1 MSRAAAARL
10 GGSWTFGPLQ
20 GTKPQGEVDDFEE
33 FSETLHKI
41 EDAVVEEFHQ
51 DTEMLD
57 QLLSNIIE
65 QPQLTS
71 SPSPGSSRLLRA
83 SSSISALLDSSRLS
97 HSRLSKGGYQY
108 RPPRSPRKRGSSM
121 QGASAGDI
129 QQAMTFVLEGAKVR
143 MFPTGD
149 SGDSGDSGC
158 EILGVRQ
165 TGKRPT
171 PNPVFL
177 RFLAVGV
184 VEWQLLQKIRKGR
197 GKRQA
202 EADAAALP
210 PPPEESAE
218 AESPQSIESQHEKLE
233 ATPATSKA
241 DLASVVQSAATNER
255 PINASA
261 SLAAGG
267 NDRSSNNDLPSGAL
281 FLRSR
286 TGSSAVSSSANSMV
300 SSAVVSSAVVSSAV
314 VSSIAVPSAAVS
326 SAAVSYALNTPGG
339 GSQFGQLGERQ
350 PRADGMP
357 IDANP
362 NPNPNPNPSHNPD
375 LLAQQLVLD
384 VLELPLARLVRGD
397 N

>member
-20 GTKPQGEVDDFEE
+20 GSKPQGEVDDFEE

-57 QLLSNIIE
+57 RLLSNIIE

-241 DLASVVQSAATNER
+241 DLALVVQSAATTTER
-255 PINASA
+255 PMNASA
-261 SLAAGG
+261 SLAVGGG

-286 TGSSAVSSSANSMV
+286 TGSSAVSSSANSM
-300 SSAVVSSAVVSSAV
+300 VSSAVVSSAV

-362 NPNPNPNPSHNPD
+362 NPEP
-375 LLAQQLVLD
+375 
-384 VLELPLARLVRGD
+384 
-397 N
+397 